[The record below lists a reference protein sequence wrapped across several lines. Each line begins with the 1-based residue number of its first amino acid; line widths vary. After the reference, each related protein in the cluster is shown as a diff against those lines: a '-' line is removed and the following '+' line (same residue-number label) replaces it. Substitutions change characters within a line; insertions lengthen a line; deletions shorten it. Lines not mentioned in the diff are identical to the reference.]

1 MGESVSLKVF
11 TDFYFVRNMDADG
24 LQDLL
29 PHEMQT
35 PLLFALVLV
44 ALIVLPQILCPF
56 NTYKDKDD

>member
-1 MGESVSLKVF
+1 
-11 TDFYFVRNMDADG
+11 MDADG
-24 LQDLL
+24 LQDLW
-29 PHEMQT
+29 HSEMQT

>member
-1 MGESVSLKVF
+1 
-11 TDFYFVRNMDADG
+11 MDD
-24 LQDLL
+24 LDDLL
-29 PHEMQT
+29 PHEMHT